1 MATLVIM
8 AVPEESQGL
17 FEKAGYNVLYTGM
30 GMVKASFHLS
40 QFIHK
45 YTPQRVINLGTA
57 GSHQYAPGL
66 VTECTAFVQRA
77 PFNFLPLPSQKIFT
91 TALTELTQVTCGSAD
106 FVETQKPITACDIF
120 DMEAYAL
127 AYCCQELRVP
137 FHSIKCIS
145 DKSDQNTLKDWKK
158 NLAFSAEQLLK
169 EIKKINIS

>member
-17 FEKAGYNVLYTGM
+17 FEKAGYNVFYTGM
-30 GMVKASFHLS
+30 GMVKACFHLS

-45 YTPQRVINLGTA
+45 QAPQRVINLGTA
-57 GSHQYAPGL
+57 GSHHYTPGL
-66 VTECTAFVQRA
+66 VVECTAFVQRA
-77 PFNFLPLPSQKIFT
+77 PTRFLPLPSQKIFT
-91 TALTELTQVTCGSAD
+91 TAITDLTPVICGSAD
-106 FVETQKPITACDIF
+106 FVENQIPVTACDIF

-127 AYCCQELRVP
+127 AYCCQELQIP

-158 NLAFSAEQLLK
+158 NLAFSAEQLLT
-169 EIKKINIS
+169 EIKKINLT